1 MIKVRPMLAQAEARN
16 RHPAVSYQVCGVED
30 YPYPENRWDVVA
42 SNLVLHYIE
51 RLDPV
56 YRLVWR
62 TLVPGGIFLFNIEH
76 PVFTAGVGQIGSTM
90 KPGSPVTGRWT
101 ITFCP
106 GPRDTRFLG
115 CAVTKQHHTL
125 TEILMGLLDAG
136 FILKAVEEAKPPA
149 EMLDMPGMKDELRP
163 PHDAAGE
170 SRKTPTFRRGWQ
182 TVMHQVKITVLK
194 TTFDQ
199 ALAEEYGAPGIGPCP
214 MLKAGQVFYADY
226 AKPQGLCDEAWKAI
240 YQYVF
245 ALAHG
250 AGSSTTE
257 TGSTSP
263 AWPSAAATTACGR

>member
-1 MIKVRPMLAQAEARN
+1 MGNPYDNPKFFQQYAQMSRSRLGLAGAGEWRQLEGLFPPVAGKRVLDLGCGYGWHCAYAAKQGAKEVLGIDQSPAMLAQAEARN

-76 PVFTAGVGQIGSTM
+76 PVFTAGVGQDWIYNEAGQ
-90 KPGSPVTGRWT
+90 PRYWPVDNY
-101 ITFCP
+101 FLS

-149 EMLDMPGMKDELRP
+149 EMLDMPGMKDELRRP
-163 PHDAAGE
+163 
-170 SRKTPTFRRGWQ
+170 
-182 TVMHQVKITVLK
+182 MMLLVK
-194 TTFDQ
+194 
-199 ALAEEYGAPGIGPCP
+199 AE
-214 MLKAGQVFYADY
+214 
-226 AKPQGLCDEAWKAI
+226 KPQ
-240 YQYVF
+240 
-245 ALAHG
+245 
-250 AGSSTTE
+250 
-257 TGSTSP
+257 
-263 AWPSAAATTACGR
+263 PSGEDGKPSCIK